1 MAKKDWYK
9 VTSNAW
15 RQKEDTDKMIYIETI
30 QISNDPKYKYNLFY
44 YNNTKKI
51 ILKKMVSRA
60 TALKYAKSY
69 MKKH

>member
-1 MAKKDWYK
+1 MALKDWYK

-30 QISNDPKYKYNLFY
+30 RISNDPKYKYNLFY

-60 TALKYAKSY
+60 TAFKYAKSY
-69 MKKH
+69 MRKH